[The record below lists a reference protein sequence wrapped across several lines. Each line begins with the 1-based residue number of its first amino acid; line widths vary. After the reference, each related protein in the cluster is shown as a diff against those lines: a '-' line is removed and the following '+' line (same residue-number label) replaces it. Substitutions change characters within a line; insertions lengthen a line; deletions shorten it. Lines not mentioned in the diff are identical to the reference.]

1 MKSSENN
8 TDVISSD
15 PNRIF
20 IGKPTFQAHDLP
32 QARTFELFR
41 IFMVAQATFE
51 SCFVNHL
58 TQKRRQLI
66 CLVPF
71 KPPYVTCIA
80 RNTLY
85 PIIYSLI
92 PNLRQK
98 IV

>member
-1 MKSSENN
+1 MKPSENN
-8 TDVISSD
+8 TDVISPD
-15 PNRIF
+15 PNSIF
-20 IGKPTFQAHDLP
+20 IGKPTFQTHDLP

-41 IFMVAQATFE
+41 IFQIAQATFE
-51 SCFVNHL
+51 FCFVYHL

-66 CLVPF
+66 CLVPC

-80 RNTLY
+80 RNTFY
-85 PIIYSLI
+85 PRIYSLI